1 MKIAVNLLFLKDNLS
16 GLGIYAVNIINQLS
30 RISDDEYYIFT
41 SDQEYLEC
49 FFNERIQFIELK
61 QSGRFKFKRLFNEQI
76 VIPYQIKKM
85 GFDILFT
92 PGFYMP
98 VVKTIKYVT
107 TIHDL
112 IHKTYPGDMNKKNRL
127 LMTLFVDNSVRHSDY
142 LITVSDHTTKDV
154 MKYFKRSENVHKI
167 LEGSGNSITEIHQ
180 MPKYRVENEP
190 FAIIVGN
197 MMVRKNILGMIQAYQ
212 RSSIKKK
219 MKLIIIG
226 NKGYQSESIEKYVI
240 DHHLS
245 ENIVMT
251 GYVSNEELNWYYHNA
266 EMLLFC
272 SFYEGFGFP
281 LLEAMKA
288 GTPIIASNKS
298 SIPEIC
304 ADAAMIVDPYNIS
317 EMSEAMNH
325 LFDNK
330 QLQRQLISNGYK
342 RVDDF
347 DWSKAA
353 LMTREV
359 FIQAYESR

>member
-16 GLGIYAVNIINQLS
+16 GLGIYAVNIINHLS

-41 SDQEYLEC
+41 SNQKYLKC

-61 QSGRFKFKRLFNEQI
+61 QSGKYKLKRLFDEQL

-85 GFDILFT
+85 GFDILFI

-98 VVKTIKYVT
+98 LIKTIKYVT

-112 IHKTYPGDMNKKNRL
+112 IHKTYPDDMNIKNKL
-127 LMTLFVDNSVRHSDY
+127 LMTLFVDNSIRNSDY
-142 LITVSDHTTKDV
+142 LITVSEHTTKDV
-154 MKYFKRSENVHKI
+154 MKYFKRSDNIYKI
-167 LEGSGNSITEIHQ
+167 LEGTGNSITQIHQ
-180 MPKYRVENEP
+180 KPKYMDGKKP

-197 MMVRKNILGMIQAYQ
+197 MMVRKNILGMIKAYQ
-212 RSSIKKK
+212 HSNISNE

-226 NKGYQSESIEKYVI
+226 NKGYQSDNIEKYI
-240 DHHLS
+240 SDHHLS
-245 ENIVMT
+245 KNIVVT

-304 ADAAMIVDPYNIS
+304 ADAAIIVDPYNIDEIS
-317 EMSEAMNH
+317 KAIKH
-325 LFDNK
+325 LFCNK
-330 QLQRQLISNGYK
+330 HLQQQLIMNGYK

-347 DWSKAA
+347 DGSKAA
-353 LMTREV
+353 ILTREV
-359 FIQAYESR
+359 FIQANESR